1 MKIYIAKES
10 GFCFGVSKA
19 IDMAYCEKQKID
31 MPLYT
36 FGPLIH
42 NNQVI
47 NKLSKSEIIPID
59 DLKGLNSGDTV
70 LIRSH
75 GVAKD
80 VYEYAKSLNLKVVDA
95 TCPYVKK
102 VHNIVKKHCKEGNLI
117 IIVGDENHPEI
128 IGVKGWCLDYSTI
141 INHPDDIDNIQFDG
155 KIIVVAQTTLKYD
168 LYKSIL
174 SKINDRFEDVL
185 VYNTICSATS
195 ERQNSTAEL
204 SENVEY
210 MIIIGGKHS
219 SNTKKLFEISKINC
233 PNSVH
238 IETKDDLVMKEVR
251 KYDKIG
257 ITAGASTPDWII
269 NEVVDKLINEGEGI
283 LMHDNSAMSELMEQ
297 FDESYNV
304 PRNGKVVKGKIVMIT
319 KDELI
324 VNIGYK
330 ADGIIPRKEITSDE
344 SFDLNKEFAVD
355 QEIDA
360 VVIKKDNGEGNVL
373 LSVLRIQA
381 KKDWENIENAYNNK
395 EIITVKIDQVVKGGL
410 TAFYEQIK
418 GFIPASHINIRF
430 VDNLKSYEGKSVEV
444 EIIEFNRKKNKIV
457 FSRKNLLK
465 KQHEEN
471 MNEAWSKIEIGK
483 VMAGVVRRFTDFG
496 AFIDLGGIDG
506 LLHVSEISWGKVNK
520 PQDALKKNQEIEV
533 KVLDFKR
540 EENKVSLSMKQIT
553 TNPWETVEE
562 KYLPEEEYD
571 GKITSLTDFGAFV
584 ELEPGLEGLIHVSQ
598 ISNERVEKPSDVL
611 KVGESVKVKV
621 IEINK
626 EENRI
631 KLSMK

>member
-59 DLKGLNSGDTV
+59 DIKGLNSGDTV

-80 VYEYAKSLNLKVVDA
+80 VYEYAESLNLKVIDA

-102 VHNIVKKHCKEGNLI
+102 VHNIVKKHCQKKNLI

-141 INHPDDIDNIQFDG
+141 VNHPDDIDNIQFDG

-195 ERQNSTAEL
+195 ERQNSTVEL

-238 IETKDDLVMKEVR
+238 IETKDDLVMKEIK

-330 ADGIIPRKEITSDE
+330 ADGIIPRKEITSIE
-344 SFDLNKEFAVD
+344 SFDLNKEFVVD

-395 EIITVKIDQVVKGGL
+395 EIITVKVDQVVKGGL

-418 GFIPASHINIRF
+418 GFIPASHINVRF

-471 MNEAWSKIEIGK
+471 MNEAWSKLEIGK
-483 VMAGVVRRFTDFG
+483 VMTGVVRRFTDFG
-496 AFIDLGGIDG
+496 AFIDIGGIDG

-520 PQDALKKNQEIEV
+520 PQDVLKKNQEIEV
-533 KVLDFKR
+533 KILDFKR
-540 EENKVSLSMKQIT
+540 EENKVSLSIKQIT
-553 TNPWETVEE
+553 ANPWETVEE

-598 ISNERVEKPSDVL
+598 ISNERVGKPSDVL

-621 IEINK
+621 IEISK

>member
-75 GVAKD
+75 GVAKE

-102 VHNIVKKHCKEGNLI
+102 VHNIVKKHCQEGNLI

-219 SNTKKLFEISKINC
+219 SNTKKLYEISKINC
-233 PNSVH
+233 PHSVH

-330 ADGIIPRKEITSDE
+330 ADGIIPRKEITSNE

-418 GFIPASHINIRF
+418 GFIPASHINVRF

-471 MNEAWSKIEIGK
+471 MNEAWSKLEIGK
-483 VMAGVVRRFTDFG
+483 VMTGVVRRFTDFG

-533 KVLDFKR
+533 KILDFKR
-540 EENKVSLSMKQIT
+540 EENKVSLSVKQIT

-611 KVGESVKVKV
+611 KVGEAVKVKV